1 MSEQPRS
8 ASETAAEQAPEKSAG
23 TDPGQLSEKD
33 RKKLQAYLDEKNR
46 PYTPRPKWQV
56 IMAWVLLIIVI
67 LGVIN
72 ICYWE
77 ITG

>member
-1 MSEQPRS
+1 MPDEPRRP
-8 ASETAAEQAPEKSAG
+8 TEKE
-23 TDPGQLSEKD
+23 LE
-33 RKKLQAYLDEKNR
+33 KLQALMEEKNK

-72 ICYWE
+72 ICYWQL
-77 ITG
+77 TA

>member
-1 MSEQPRS
+1 MDEHPRLPD
-8 ASETAAEQAPEKSAG
+8 APEQE
-23 TDPGQLSEKD
+23 PEK
-33 RKKLQAYLDEKNR
+33 Q

-56 IMAWVLLIIVI
+56 IFAWVLLGIVI

-77 ITG
+77 IFG